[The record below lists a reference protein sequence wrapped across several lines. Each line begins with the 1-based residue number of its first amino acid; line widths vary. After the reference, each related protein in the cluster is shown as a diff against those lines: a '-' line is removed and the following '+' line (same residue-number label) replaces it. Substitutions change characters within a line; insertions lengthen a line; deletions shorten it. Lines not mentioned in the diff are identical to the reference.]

1 MTKSYV
7 LAMLGLE
14 MWLQTDFNKL
24 DEITILAISSL
35 NC

>member
-7 LAMLGLE
+7 LAMLRLE
-14 MWLQTDFNKL
+14 MWLRTDFNKL
-24 DEITILAISSL
+24 VEITNLAISSL